1 MNRTDAVVSIVSKVA
16 LASVLMVMERYRT
29 RPRNSDQIT
38 AATAASVGVNQPSVM
53 PPIRITGAISAI
65 TAEKSKYQSIA
76 SSANRPRPTAQLVER
91 PATVRSQTAIGKLN
105 TTMISSPADP
115 NCGQENGV
123 SLPHLFL
130 CAK

>member
-1 MNRTDAVVSIVSKVA
+1 M
-16 LASVLMVMERYRT
+16 
-29 RPRNSDQIT
+29 NSDQIT

-76 SSANRPRPTAQLVER
+76 SSAASPMATATLVETPASVMSQIASGKLKTMIISR
-91 PATVRSQTAIGKLN
+91 PA
-105 TTMISSPADP
+105 SPS
-115 NCGQENGV
+115 CGQENGV
-123 SLPHLFL
+123 SLPQPFL